1 MTGEILFRNAPVH
14 FSDKGKGR
22 VIVLLHGF
30 LESLEIFDE
39 FSNALAKNFRVVS
52 IDLPGHGKS
61 DCIGYVHS
69 MELMAES
76 VKAVMDH
83 LNLRKYILV
92 GHSMGGYVALAF
104 AELYPDNLKG
114 LCLLHSTA
122 WGDTPEKKKER
133 TRTINLVKRDH
144 STFVKA
150 LVNKLYAPANR
161 PRLAK
166 EIRKHRSIAKKVSKR
181 AIIASL
187 EGMKERVNRELLLRF
202 APFPVLFIVGKKDS
216 VIPWETMIAQ
226 AESPQRSRMLLLDNT
241 GHMGFL
247 EAKKETLDELGRF
260 SARCFRGSF

>member
-1 MTGEILFRNAPVH
+1 MTGEILFRNAPVR

-39 FSNALAKNFRVVS
+39 FSDALSKNFRVVS
-52 IDLPGHGKS
+52 IDLLGHGKS

-76 VKAVMDH
+76 VKAVMEH
-83 LNLRKYILV
+83 LNLRKYVIV

-114 LCLLHSTA
+114 LCLFHSTA
-122 WGDTPEKKKER
+122 WGDTPEKKRER
-133 TRTINLVKRDH
+133 TRTINAVKKEH
-144 STFVKA
+144 SKFVRS
-150 LVNKLYAPANR
+150 LVNKLYAPGNR
-161 PRLAK
+161 TKLEK
-166 EIRKHRSIAKKVSKR
+166 EIKKHIGIAKKISKR
-181 AIIASL
+181 SIIASL

-216 VIPWETMIAQ
+216 VIPWETMMPQ
-226 AESPQRSRMLLLDNT
+226 AESPQRSRLLLLENS
-241 GHMGFL
+241 GHMGFF
-247 EAKKETLDELGRF
+247 EAKKETLKELGRF

>member
-1 MTGEILFRNAPVH
+1 MTSEILFRNSPVR

-39 FSNALAKNFRVVS
+39 LSHALSKNFRVIS

-76 VKAVMDH
+76 VKAVMEH
-83 LNLRKYILV
+83 LNLRKYIMV

-122 WGDTPEKKKER
+122 WGDTPEKKRER
-133 TRTINLVKRDH
+133 TRTINAVKRDH
-144 STFVKA
+144 SGFVKT
-150 LVNKLYAPANR
+150 LVNKLYATSNR
-161 PRLAK
+161 ARLHN
-166 EIRKHRSIAKKVSKR
+166 EIKKHRAIARKVSKR
-181 AIIASL
+181 SIIAAL

-216 VIPWETMIAQ
+216 VIPWETMMSQ
-226 AESPQRSRMLLLDNT
+226 AESPQRSRLLLLEDS
-241 GHMGFL
+241 GHMGFF
-247 EAKKETLDELGRF
+247 EAKKETLEELSRF
-260 SARCFRGSF
+260 AGRCFRGSF